1 MGPQKLQH
9 TIPWPSL
16 LPGVCSS
23 SCPCYLT
30 IWSSAVPFSS
40 CSHSL
45 PASGSFPMS
54 WLFTWHGQSIGT
66 PASVLPVNIQEC
78 FSLGWTGLIS
88 MHSKLLSRVFSST
101 TVQKHEF
108 FGVQPSLWLNFHICT
123 WLLENH
129 SFDFM
134 DLCQQS
140 DVSAFCC
147 SVWVCHSFPYKEQVS
162 FNFMAAVTIHGDF
175 GAQENSILFLFHC
188 LFKSLLIS
196 IT

>member
-1 MGPQKLQH
+1 MPSNHLIICSPLLPSIFPSIRVFSSES
-9 TIPWPSL
+9 TLYIRWPEDWSFSFNISL
-16 LPGVCSS
+16 L
-23 SCPCYLT
+23 
-30 IWSSAVPFSS
+30 
-40 CSHSL
+40 
-45 PASGSFPMS
+45 M
-54 WLFTWHGQSIGT
+54 
-66 PASVLPVNIQEC
+66 NIQDW
-78 FSLGWTGLIS
+78 SPLGWTGLIS

-162 FNFMAAVTIHGDF
+162 FNFMAAVTIPSDF
-175 GAQENSILFLFHC
+175 EA
-188 LFKSLLIS
+188 
-196 IT
+196 